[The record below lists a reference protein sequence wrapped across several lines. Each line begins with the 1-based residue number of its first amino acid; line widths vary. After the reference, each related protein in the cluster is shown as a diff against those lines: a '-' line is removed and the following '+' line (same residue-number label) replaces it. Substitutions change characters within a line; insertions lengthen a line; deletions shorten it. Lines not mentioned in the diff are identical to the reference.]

1 LFLSAL
7 VVITNYGVKHP
18 TLYSVDDNMK
28 VLLAGANGYI
38 GTRLIPVLLE
48 KGHTVVCLV
57 RDKRRFHEQN
67 DYSDKVT
74 LLTADLLKPESIS
87 TFPTDIDA
95 AYYLVHSMAQADNF
109 AELEALSAQHFVQA
123 INQTNCKQVIYLSGI
138 TNDTNLSNH
147 LLSRRHVEDVL
158 KDCVA
163 ALTVLR
169 AAIIIGSGS
178 SSFEIIRDLT
188 EKLPLMTVPRWVNT
202 KCQPIAIRDV
212 LAYLEGVLLNEAS
225 FHNTYDIGGPDILT
239 FKQMMLTYAKVRKLN
254 RYIITIPFLSPKISS
269 YWLYFVTSTSY
280 PLAQS
285 LVDSMKNETIMK
297 NNDIDNVVKRH
308 CLPYEE
314 ALKLAF
320 EKIEQNS
327 IVSSWKDAL
336 NNGYLNSAFMD
347 KIKVPQNGTMEYK
360 VKQPF
365 KRDAAGVL
373 SNIMAIGGNRGWYY
387 WDWIWG
393 IRGFLDKL
401 VGGVGSRRGR
411 TSNISVS
418 PGDAIDFWRVLLADP
433 INSRLLLYAEMK
445 LPGEAWLEFK
455 IITRHDQT
463 FLSQIAT
470 FRPTGLWGRM
480 YWYLMWPFHLFIFK
494 GMAKRITDYKG
505 SDR

>member
-1 LFLSAL
+1 
-7 VVITNYGVKHP
+7 
-18 TLYSVDDNMK
+18 MK

-67 DYSDKVT
+67 DYSERVT
-74 LLTADLLKPESIS
+74 LLTGDLLQEKSIDAI
-87 TFPTDIDA
+87 PNDIDA
-95 AYYLVHSMAQADNF
+95 AYYLVHSMAQADDF
-109 AELEALSAQHFVQA
+109 AALEALSAHNFVQA
-123 INQTNCKQVIYLSGI
+123 LNKTNCKQVIYLSGI
-138 TNDTNLSNH
+138 TNDSDLSSH
-147 LLSRRHVEDVL
+147 LLSRLHVESVL
-158 KDCVA
+158 KESKT

-188 EKLPLMTVPRWVNT
+188 EKLPVMTVPRWVNT

-212 LAYLEGVLLNEAS
+212 LGYLEGVLLNEAS
-225 FHNTYDIGGPDILT
+225 FHKIFDIGGPDILS
-239 FKQMMLTYAKVRKLN
+239 FKQMMLIYAKVRKLK
-254 RYIITIPFLSPKISS
+254 RYIIIIPFLSPKISS

-280 PLAQS
+280 SLAQS

-297 NNDIDNVVKRH
+297 NHNIDQVVQRN
-308 CLPYEE
+308 CLAYEE

-320 EKIEQNS
+320 NKIEQNS

-336 NNGYLNSAFMD
+336 NNGYLTAGFMD
-347 KIKVPQNGTMEYK
+347 QIKVPQNGTLEYK

-365 KRDAAGVL
+365 KRDSAEVL
-373 SNIMAIGGNRGWYY
+373 KNIMAIGGNRGWYY
-387 WDWIWG
+387 WDWIWS

-401 VGGVGSRRGR
+401 FGGVGSRRGR
-411 TSNISVS
+411 TSNINVS
-418 PGDAIDFWRVLLADP
+418 AGDVIDFWRVLLADKA
-433 INSRLLLYAEMK
+433 NNRLLLYAEMK

-455 IITRHDQT
+455 IIERHNQT

-470 FRPTGLWGRM
+470 FRPRGLWGRL
-480 YWYLMWPFHLFIFK
+480 YWYIMWPFHLFIFK
-494 GMAKRITDYKG
+494 GMAKRITNFTEEDK
-505 SDR
+505 R

>member
-1 LFLSAL
+1 
-7 VVITNYGVKHP
+7 
-18 TLYSVDDNMK
+18 MK

-38 GTRLIPVLLE
+38 GTRLIPVLLQ
-48 KGHTVVCLV
+48 KGHSVVCLV

-74 LLTADLLKPESIS
+74 LLTGDLLKEESIES
-87 TFPTDIDA
+87 IPDDIDA
-95 AYYLVHSMAQADNF
+95 AYYLVHSMAQADDF
-109 AELEALSAQHFVQA
+109 TKLEALSAHNFVQA
-123 INQTNCKQVIYLSGI
+123 INKTKCRQVIYLSGI
-138 TNDTNLSNH
+138 TNDSELSNH

-158 KDCVA
+158 RESDA

-188 EKLPLMTVPRWVNT
+188 EKLPVMTVPRWVNT
-202 KCQPIAIRDV
+202 RCQPIAIRDV
-212 LAYLEGVLLNEAS
+212 LGYLDGVLLHEAA
-225 FHNTYDIGGPDILT
+225 FHKTFDIGGPDILS
-239 FKQMMLTYAKVRKLN
+239 FKQMMLTYAKVRGLK
-254 RYIITIPFLSPKISS
+254 RHIIIIPFLSPKISS

-280 PLAQS
+280 SLAQS

-297 NNDIDNVVKRH
+297 NHDIDHVVKRD
-308 CLPYEE
+308 CLTYED

-336 NNGYLNSAFMD
+336 NNGYLTSGFMD
-347 KIKVPQNGTMEYK
+347 QLKVPQNGTLEYK

-365 KRDAAGVL
+365 KRDSAEVL
-373 SNIMAIGGNRGWYY
+373 KNVMTIGGNRGWYY
-387 WDWIWG
+387 WDWIWS

-401 VGGVGSRRGR
+401 FGGVGSRRGR
-411 TSNISVS
+411 TSNVSVS
-418 PGDAIDFWRVLLADP
+418 PGDVIDFWRVLLADKV
-433 INSRLLLYAEMK
+433 NYRLLLYAEMK

-455 IITRHDQT
+455 IIERHNQT

-470 FRPTGLWGRM
+470 FRPRGLWGRT

-494 GMAKRITDYKG
+494 GMAKRITNFTEQK
-505 SDR
+505 